1 MLRSHFGQ
9 KLDILP
15 HGIHLLL
22 ASSTEWFLE
31 WTPTVCLGWIISTR
45 IYLIHLLWH
54 IYQMVSC
61 SGCFKFWKLEVDW
74 FKHVIVWK
82 KNIITLSHIHTEKE
96 RDENLCSH
104 PLLHSPNVCNDQDL
118 TISSLL
124 EEPEAAQSECG
135 K

>member
-1 MLRSHFGQ
+1 MAVSSFENLKLIDSSML
-9 KLDILP
+9 LY
-15 HGIHLLL
+15 
-22 ASSTEWFLE
+22 E
-31 WTPTVCLGWIISTR
+31 
-45 IYLIHLLWH
+45 
-54 IYQMVSC
+54 
-61 SGCFKFWKLEVDW
+61 
-74 FKHVIVWK
+74 K